1 MFKNRKATYT
11 NQYIPSPRYQ
21 IEQELG
27 EEYFP
32 TIGEYFGVFGLIK
45 VLLGKQLVK
54 EKIEDDKMVR
64 GVYFLCYNWWCVFF
78 THDAVVQTIGPASEY
93 NHHHV

>member
-1 MFKNRKATYT
+1 MFNNGKATYT

-32 TIGEYFGVFGLIK
+32 TIGEYVGVFGLIK

-54 EKIEDDKMVR
+54 EKVDDGKMVSIA
-64 GVYFLCYNWWCVFF
+64 YALWL
-78 THDAVVQTIGPASEY
+78 
-93 NHHHV
+93 